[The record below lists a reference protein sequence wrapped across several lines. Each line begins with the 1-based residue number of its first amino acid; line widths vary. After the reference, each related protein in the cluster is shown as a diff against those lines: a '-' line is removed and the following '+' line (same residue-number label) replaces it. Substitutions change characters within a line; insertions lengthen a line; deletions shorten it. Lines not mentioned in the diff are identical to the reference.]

1 MLNLLEMKK
10 YVKYISLLVGISGI
24 IFGLG
29 FQNRLPLNILLGILI
44 LGIFGIYLV
53 IVIQN
58 DEKQSEINE
67 FLYCLNKLYKKED
80 NIDILNNQN
89 KEIEILK
96 CLENKILDINNN
108 VFALQRNILKNYEQ
122 VRQYEETNKEIEKE
136 TLEILKTNFEAQK
149 TSKKE
154 FIQLLNDYF
163 SKNSQS
169 QKNIQENIIKI
180 GEMPEQLTLL
190 INNLTDKLESKMKN
204 EKEIIEDLTEKI
216 EVQIK
221 KLMNSLRDLIDEIS
235 DSQDNVSEHTK
246 QLAESYNNFEQFTK
260 NIIEQ
265 MTMMTNKDYEFL
277 KGFLNNDGKNN

>member
-1 MLNLLEMKK
+1 MKK
-10 YVKYISLLVGISGI
+10 YIKYISLLVGISGI

-67 FLYCLNKLYKKED
+67 FLDCLNKLYKRED

-96 CLENKILDINNN
+96 CLENKILDINNK
-108 VFALQRNILKNYEQ
+108 VFTLQRNILKNYEQ
-122 VRQYEETNKEIEKE
+122 VRQHEEINKEIEKE
-136 TLEILKTNFEAQK
+136 KLEILKTNFEAQK

-169 QKNIQENIIKI
+169 QKNIQENISKI
-180 GEMPEQLTLL
+180 GEIPEQLTLL
-190 INNLTDKLESKMKN
+190 INNLTDKLENKMEN
-204 EKEIIEDLTEKI
+204 EGEIIEDLTENI

>member
-1 MLNLLEMKK
+1 MKK
-10 YVKYISLLVGISGI
+10 YIKYISLLVGISGI
-24 IFGLG
+24 VFGLG

-67 FLYCLNKLYKKED
+67 FLDCLNKLYKKED

-96 CLENKILDINNN
+96 CLENKILDINNK

-122 VRQYEETNKEIEKE
+122 VRQHEETNKEIEKE
-136 TLEILKTNFEAQK
+136 KLEILKTNFEAQK

-169 QKNIQENIIKI
+169 QKNIQENISKI

-190 INNLTDKLESKMKN
+190 INNLTDKLENKMKN
-204 EKEIIEDLTEKI
+204 EGEIIEDLTENI

-260 NIIEQ
+260 NTIEQ

-277 KGFLNNDGKNN
+277 KGFLNNNGKKY

>member
-1 MLNLLEMKK
+1 MKK

-67 FLYCLNKLYKKED
+67 FLDCLNKLYKKED

-122 VRQYEETNKEIEKE
+122 VRQHEEINKEIEKE
-136 TLEILKTNFEAQK
+136 KLEILKTNFEAQK

-204 EKEIIEDLTEKI
+204 E
-216 EVQIK
+216 IK
-221 KLMNSLRDLIDEIS
+221 KDCGDLERKVIEIL
-235 DSQDNVSEHTK
+235 V
-246 QLAESYNNFEQFTK
+246 
-260 NIIEQ
+260 
-265 MTMMTNKDYEFL
+265 KDYKITDFETVQKILSKL
-277 KGFLNNDGKNN
+277 KELR

>member
-1 MLNLLEMKK
+1 MKK
-10 YVKYISLLVGISGI
+10 YIKYISLLVGISGI

-67 FLYCLNKLYKKED
+67 FLDCLNKLYKRED

-96 CLENKILDINNN
+96 CLENKILDINNK
-108 VFALQRNILKNYEQ
+108 VFTLQRNILKNYEQ
-122 VRQYEETNKEIEKE
+122 VRQHEETNKEIEKE
-136 TLEILKTNFEAQK
+136 KLEILKTNFEAQK

-169 QKNIQENIIKI
+169 QKNIQENISKI

-190 INNLTDKLESKMKN
+190 INNLTDKLENKMKN
-204 EKEIIEDLTEKI
+204 EGEIIEDLTENI

-246 QLAESYNNFEQFTK
+246 QLAESYNNFEKFTK
-260 NIIEQ
+260 NTIEQ

>member
-1 MLNLLEMKK
+1 MKK
-10 YVKYISLLVGISGI
+10 YIKYISLLVGISGI

-58 DEKQSEINE
+58 DEKKSEINE
-67 FLYCLNKLYKKED
+67 FLDCLNKLYKKED

-96 CLENKILDINNN
+96 CLENKILDINNKI
-108 VFALQRNILKNYEQ
+108 FALQRNILKNYEQ

-204 EKEIIEDLTEKI
+204 EREIIEDLTKKI

>member
-1 MLNLLEMKK
+1 MKK
-10 YVKYISLLVGISGI
+10 YIKYISLLVGISGI

-67 FLYCLNKLYKKED
+67 FLDCLNKLYKKED

>member
-1 MLNLLEMKK
+1 MKK
-10 YVKYISLLVGISGI
+10 YIKYISLLVGISGI

-58 DEKQSEINE
+58 DEKKSEINE
-67 FLYCLNKLYKKED
+67 FLDCLNKLYKKED

-96 CLENKILDINNN
+96 CLENKILDINNKI
-108 VFALQRNILKNYEQ
+108 FALQRNILKNYEQ

-204 EKEIIEDLTEKI
+204 EREIIEDLTEKI